1 MKYFPL
7 ALLLLGLLACQGGP
21 RERANALIH
30 ERSPYLQQH
39 AYNPVD
45 WQPWGEAALEKARRE
60 DKMLIVS
67 VGYAAC
73 HWCHVMEKE
82 SFSDPEVARL
92 MNEHFIAIKVD
103 REERPDVDGVYMA
116 ACQLAGE
123 RACGWP
129 LNAFALPDGRPVWAG
144 TYSPRKQWLEIL
156 EYFVQAYQN
165 DRVPMERYAAQLSA
179 GLQAANRPQPPLA
192 PAAFAAAQL
201 SNIAEAFFDNLDLQR
216 GGRKG
221 APKFPMPNA
230 YEFLLQY
237 HRLSGHPTALQA
249 VTVTLGQ
256 LAGSGLYD
264 QLGGGFA
271 RYATDADWRVPHF
284 EKMLYD
290 NAQLVSLY
298 SKAYQ
303 ATGEERYRQVAI
315 ETLAFVEREL
325 TSPEGGF
332 YSSLDADSEGEEG
345 RFYTWQKA
353 EIDSILG
360 DARRS
365 ALFCAYFSVEA
376 GGNWEGRNILY
387 RSKNGEK
394 ILTEYKITPNELTIQ
409 IEAARQQLFAARAQR
424 PRPALDHKV
433 LTAWNALMIQGYL
446 DAYRAFG
453 EPAYLAAAERNAHFL
468 MEQMMKKDGRLERAW
483 AEGRAGI
490 NAFLDDYAFCIQ
502 AFVSLYECTFEEA
515 WLGRAEKLADY
526 ALAHFLDVE
535 SGFFYYTSALDPP
548 LAARRMELEDN
559 VIPASNSAL
568 ARALFHLG
576 HLLYRTDFTERAEA
590 LLQAMAPRLEAS
602 VEPNFFS
609 NWCALYAEL
618 AYPFYEIAVVGPD
631 AAALAAELRRHY
643 LPNALLLGGQAEGS
657 LPLLKGK
664 LQAGETYIYVCLDKV
679 CKWPVKAVEEIE
691 MPGIHR

>member
-1 MKYFPL
+1 LPCCSS
-7 ALLLLGLLACQGGP
+7 ACSPARAGQ

-30 ERSPYLQQH
+30 ERSPYLRQH

-45 WQPWGEAALEKARRE
+45 WQPWGEAALEKARQE

-82 SFSDPEVARL
+82 SFSDGEVARL

-103 REERPDVDGVYMA
+103 REERPDVDGVYMS
-116 ACQLAGE
+116 ACQMAGE

-144 TYSPRKQWLEIL
+144 TYFPRKQWLEIL

-165 DRVPMERYAAQLSA
+165 DRAPMERYAAQLSA

-192 PAAFAAAQL
+192 PAAFAPAQL
-201 SNIAEAFFDNLDLQR
+201 DLIAEAFFENMDLER

-221 APKFPMPNA
+221 APKFPMPNV

-237 HRLSGHPTALQA
+237 YHLSSNPTALQS
-249 VTVTLGQ
+249 VTTTLDQ
-256 LAGSGLYD
+256 LGGSGLYD

-303 ATGEERYRQVAI
+303 ATGEKRYRQVAI

-394 ILTEYKITPNELTIQ
+394 ITTEYKITPDELTIQ
-409 IEAARQQLFAARAQR
+409 IESARQQLLAARAQR
-424 PRPALDHKV
+424 ARPALDHKV

-453 EPAYLAAAERNAHFL
+453 EPAYRAAAERNARFL
-468 MEQMMKKDGRLERAW
+468 VEQMIKEDGRLERAW

-502 AFVSLYECTFEEA
+502 AFISLYECTFEED
-515 WLGRAEKLADY
+515 WLRRAERLADY
-526 ALAHFLDVE
+526 TLAHFLDAE

-568 ARALFHLG
+568 ARALYRLG
-576 HLLYRTDFTERAEA
+576 HLLYRTDFTERSEV
-590 LLQAMAPRLEAS
+590 LLHAMAPRLEAS
-602 VEPNFFS
+602 IEPMFFS

-618 AYPFYEIAVVGPD
+618 AYPFYEIAVVGPE
-631 AAALAAELRRHY
+631 AAARAAELHRHY
-643 LPNALLLGGQAEGS
+643 LPNTLVLGGQAEGG

-664 LQAGETYIYVCLDKV
+664 LQAGETYVYVCLDKI
-679 CKWPVKAVEEIE
+679 CQLPVRTVGEIE
-691 MPGIHR
+691 MLKVYR